1 MEPESAESR
10 GRDLMHGEWLCRQ
23 LRPMSSQDRAE
34 RTCEA
39 CQGRGRGGK
48 FADDGAEDDEDED
61 EVPKDEDE
69 VPRVRMCESCQ
80 GRGRFACSSSEDEVP
95 KDEDEVLGPDP
106 NEVQN
111 DEPMDTEIDDGSS
124 DGFDFGVGAVM
135 DDSKE
140 GIINIERG
148 EEDDMIYRC
157 AIYRCA
163 IHEKRLNDLTMPQLR
178 HLLDE
183 RGSTATGKWKE
194 VLVDR
199 CCDLGVT
206 AAEIADAKKF
216 KGKVRG
222 LAVATPVRAPSTG
235 FGSPA
240 TPPNTPPPAVAA
252 PAVAPGTGDSSPVVT
267 PGSAVSEGNSLTSV
281 LMAPQSRV
289 PGKCGFCS
297 ELVRIGLV
305 NSLSCSDCPGA
316 SGEAS
321 GEHPQRN
328 SNGFIAT
335 QVVIDVADSAQDSK
349 RARIAGPDADALA
362 EAGAL
367 HRAGWKFSV

>member
-1 MEPESAESR
+1 VHEEEPGVDEAAVAEK
-10 GRDLMHGEWLCRQ
+10 ECRK
-23 LRPMSSQDRAE
+23 
-34 RTCEA
+34 C
-39 CQGRGRGGK
+39 
-48 FADDGAEDDEDED
+48 ADTKA
-61 EVPKDEDE
+61 
-69 VPRVRMCESCQ
+69 
-80 GRGRFACSSSEDEVP
+80 
-95 KDEDEVLGPDP
+95 
-106 NEVQN
+106 
-111 DEPMDTEIDDGSS
+111 T
-124 DGFDFGVGAVM
+124 FGVGAVM

-222 LAVATPVRAPSTG
+222 LAVA
-235 FGSPA
+235 
-240 TPPNTPPPAVAA
+240 
-252 PAVAPGTGDSSPVVT
+252 
-267 PGSAVSEGNSLTSV
+267 
-281 LMAPQSRV
+281 
-289 PGKCGFCS
+289 
-297 ELVRIGLV
+297 
-305 NSLSCSDCPGA
+305 
-316 SGEAS
+316 
-321 GEHPQRN
+321 
-328 SNGFIAT
+328 
-335 QVVIDVADSAQDSK
+335 AQDSK

>member
-1 MEPESAESR
+1 MPLGDVLFCIGSNVFCFACCIFFRLVADCRGLCIES
-10 GRDLMHGEWLCRQ
+10 
-23 LRPMSSQDRAE
+23 
-34 RTCEA
+34 
-39 CQGRGRGGK
+39 
-48 FADDGAEDDEDED
+48 GA
-61 EVPKDEDE
+61 
-69 VPRVRMCESCQ
+69 PRVSLSVVAMSCLWSMAKKRRRDMAKRCSAILESGEKCGSFAFAARCRACGGGFCAKHGGNPCQ
-80 GRGRFACSSSEDEVP
+80 VHGCLRAARKGGFCFSHRGKADVHEEEPGVDEAAVAE
-95 KDEDEVLGPDP
+95 KECRKCA
-106 NEVQN
+106 
-111 DEPMDTEIDDGSS
+111 DTKAT
-124 DGFDFGVGAVM
+124 FGVGAVM

-222 LAVATPVRAPSTG
+222 LAVA
-235 FGSPA
+235 
-240 TPPNTPPPAVAA
+240 
-252 PAVAPGTGDSSPVVT
+252 
-267 PGSAVSEGNSLTSV
+267 
-281 LMAPQSRV
+281 
-289 PGKCGFCS
+289 
-297 ELVRIGLV
+297 
-305 NSLSCSDCPGA
+305 
-316 SGEAS
+316 
-321 GEHPQRN
+321 
-328 SNGFIAT
+328 
-335 QVVIDVADSAQDSK
+335 AQDSK

>member
-1 MEPESAESR
+1 M
-10 GRDLMHGEWLCRQ
+10 
-23 LRPMSSQDRAE
+23 
-34 RTCEA
+34 
-39 CQGRGRGGK
+39 
-48 FADDGAEDDEDED
+48 
-61 EVPKDEDE
+61 
-69 VPRVRMCESCQ
+69 
-80 GRGRFACSSSEDEVP
+80 P

-106 NEVQN
+106 NEVRKQAKQAA
-111 DEPMDTEIDDGSS
+111 I
-124 DGFDFGVGAVM
+124 
-135 DDSKE
+135 DSKE

-148 EEDDMIYRC
+148 EEDDVIYRC

-335 QVVIDVADSAQDSK
+335 QVVIDVADSARDSK

-362 EAGAL
+362 EAGA
-367 HRAGWKFSV
+367 

>member
-1 MEPESAESR
+1 MQASSPVRAMSSQLEMEGMEPESAESR

-48 FADDGAEDDEDED
+48 FAYDGAEDDEDED

-148 EEDDMIYRC
+148 EEDVSKRHATSDDRIC
-157 AIYRCA
+157 AVPAGAVQATDGAARIYRCA

-222 LAVATPVRAPSTG
+222 LAVA
-235 FGSPA
+235 
-240 TPPNTPPPAVAA
+240 
-252 PAVAPGTGDSSPVVT
+252 
-267 PGSAVSEGNSLTSV
+267 
-281 LMAPQSRV
+281 
-289 PGKCGFCS
+289 
-297 ELVRIGLV
+297 
-305 NSLSCSDCPGA
+305 
-316 SGEAS
+316 
-321 GEHPQRN
+321 
-328 SNGFIAT
+328 
-335 QVVIDVADSAQDSK
+335 AQDSK

>member
-1 MEPESAESR
+1 MQASSPVRAMSSQLEMEGMEPESAESR

-48 FADDGAEDDEDED
+48 FAYDGAEDDEDED

-106 NEVQN
+106 NEVQKQAKQAA
-111 DEPMDTEIDDGSS
+111 IH
-124 DGFDFGVGAVM
+124 
-135 DDSKE
+135 SKE

-148 EEDDMIYRC
+148 EEDVSKRELVCVTAGDDDSDSVEQTER
-157 AIYRCA
+157 AA
-163 IHEKRLNDLTMPQLR
+163 TNNTAGDDDSDSGTSGKGLVEKMLNDLTMPQLR

-222 LAVATPVRAPSTG
+222 LAVA
-235 FGSPA
+235 
-240 TPPNTPPPAVAA
+240 
-252 PAVAPGTGDSSPVVT
+252 
-267 PGSAVSEGNSLTSV
+267 
-281 LMAPQSRV
+281 
-289 PGKCGFCS
+289 
-297 ELVRIGLV
+297 
-305 NSLSCSDCPGA
+305 
-316 SGEAS
+316 
-321 GEHPQRN
+321 
-328 SNGFIAT
+328 
-335 QVVIDVADSAQDSK
+335 AQDSK

-362 EAGAL
+362 EAGA
-367 HRAGWKFSV
+367 

>member
-1 MEPESAESR
+1 MQASSPVRAMSSQLEMEGMEPESAESR

-48 FADDGAEDDEDED
+48 FAYDGAEDDEDED

-80 GRGRFACSSSEDEVP
+80 GRGRFAYSSSEDEVP

-111 DEPMDTEIDDGSS
+111 DEPMDTEIEDGSS
-124 DGFDFGVGAVM
+124 DGFVFGVGAVM

-222 LAVATPVRAPSTG
+222 LAVA
-235 FGSPA
+235 
-240 TPPNTPPPAVAA
+240 
-252 PAVAPGTGDSSPVVT
+252 
-267 PGSAVSEGNSLTSV
+267 
-281 LMAPQSRV
+281 
-289 PGKCGFCS
+289 
-297 ELVRIGLV
+297 
-305 NSLSCSDCPGA
+305 
-316 SGEAS
+316 
-321 GEHPQRN
+321 
-328 SNGFIAT
+328 
-335 QVVIDVADSAQDSK
+335 AQDSK

>member
-1 MEPESAESR
+1 MIPKKALLILKEVKKTFP
-10 GRDLMHGEWLCRQ
+10 RDMQ
-23 LRPMSSQDRAE
+23 PATRAFN
-34 RTCEA
+34 CEVA
-39 CQGRGRGGK
+39 
-48 FADDGAEDDEDED
+48 AGA
-61 EVPKDEDE
+61 
-69 VPRVRMCESCQ
+69 
-80 GRGRFACSSSEDEVP
+80 
-95 KDEDEVLGPDP
+95 
-106 NEVQN
+106 VQA
-111 DEPMDTEIDDGSS
+111 T
-124 DGFDFGVGAVM
+124 DGFDNRLTEDGCLPELVCVTAGD
-135 DDSKE
+135 DDSDSVE
-140 GIINIERG
+140 QMERVATNNTAG
-148 EEDDMIYRC
+148 DDDSDSGTSGKGLV
-157 AIYRCA
+157 
-163 IHEKRLNDLTMPQLR
+163 EKRLNDLTMPQLR

-349 RARIAGPDADALA
+349 RARKRAEHCGSATSSIGGGDA
-362 EAGAL
+362 
-367 HRAGWKFSV
+367 R